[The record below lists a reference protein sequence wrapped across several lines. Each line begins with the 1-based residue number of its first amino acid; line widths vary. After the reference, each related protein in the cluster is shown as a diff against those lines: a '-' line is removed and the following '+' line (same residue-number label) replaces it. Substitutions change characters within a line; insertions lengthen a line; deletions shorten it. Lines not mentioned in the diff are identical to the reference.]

1 MNNSSLIKMKT
12 DFKTRNGLEL
22 KKNGIYSILNPT
34 RDKLIS
40 ADKAELFDPKGLLTS
55 RELGKLTS
63 KKA

>member
-1 MNNSSLIKMKT
+1 MKT
-12 DFKTRNGLEL
+12 DFQTKNGLEL

-40 ADKAELFDPKGLLTS
+40 DDKAELFDPKAILTAK
-55 RELGKLTS
+55 EIGKLTS